1 MAVLPSDEFQR
12 PVVVLTAF
20 GHPTAISTAMEAYM
34 FLVDF
39 PPSRQDAIHKVTAN
53 ACLATVSGEIATDTA
68 RGLFASWA
76 ERNGI
81 LAPDVAA
88 FVPNGRNGSHG
99 VA

>member
-12 PVVVLTAF
+12 PVVVLTDF

-34 FLVDF
+34 FLADF
-39 PPSRQDAIHKVTAN
+39 PPSRQDAIHKMTAK
-53 ACLATVSGEIATDTA
+53 ACLAAVGGEIETETA

-76 ERNGI
+76 ERNDI

-88 FVPNGRNGSHG
+88 FASGGRKGSHG